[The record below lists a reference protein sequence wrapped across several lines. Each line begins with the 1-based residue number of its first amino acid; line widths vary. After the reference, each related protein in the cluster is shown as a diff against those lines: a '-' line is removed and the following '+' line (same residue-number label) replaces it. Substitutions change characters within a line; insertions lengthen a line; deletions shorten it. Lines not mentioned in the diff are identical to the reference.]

1 MRKIF
6 ILGISLV
13 SSVHYSQYVGVNTST
28 PTSTIDITA
37 KNPTSASE
45 TQIDG
50 ALVPRV
56 SQARAE
62 SMGTAVPNA
71 NLVFINDLTAPAT
84 VATTS
89 LVTATGFYYFD
100 AAQVKWIPFRVGFS
114 DNDWHTTGNAGTT
127 VGTNFLGTTDA
138 MELMFKVNNEQSGF
152 IDYLDTR
159 RNVGFGYKALLA
171 APAYNASNPASLS
184 SGNVAF
190 GYDALSSLG
199 SVAGQWQTQN
209 TAVGDGAMKNMVSGA
224 WNTAIGM
231 GAMGGATGIP
241 NNLGSMRNNVALG
254 NAALHDLNNGGFN
267 LAIGPNAMSQ
277 AKTVAAT
284 DAIASN
290 IAMGLIALNV
300 LNNGTNNIAM
310 GFYTANNFRNGSNN
324 VMLGTQAGLNATAG
338 NQNIFIGH
346 NAMGST
352 PTTSNEINIGQ
363 VLTGTGATNSVAPAV
378 TKKIGINMGNVLPN
392 STLQVGGSVSAKIR
406 TLTTGTVADD
416 DYTILVRG
424 NISLPAPAAANTG
437 RIYNLIQNAA
447 GNFTITGSFSVGG
460 SAVANYVLNGSTNG
474 TGIVVQSS
482 GTSWIV
488 ISRY

>member
-1 MRKIF
+1 MKKIVF
-6 ILGISLV
+6 SISLLV
-13 SSVHYSQYVGVNTST
+13 GTFIFSQTGNVGINTITPQST
-28 PTSTIDITA
+28 LDVVA
-37 KNPTSASE
+37 KNPTLDTE
-45 TQIDG
+45 TKIDG
-50 ALVPRV
+50 VLVPRV
-56 SQARAE
+56 SKARAE
-62 SMGTAVPNA
+62 AMGNTVPNS
-71 NLVFINDLTAPAT
+71 NLIFVNDLAAPT
-84 VATTS
+84 SIATTTR
-89 LVTATGFYYFD
+89 VTTTGFYYYD
-100 AAQVKWIPFRVGFS
+100 STQSLWIPINFS
-114 DNDWHTTGNAGTT
+114 DNDWHTTGNTGTT
-127 VGTNFLGTTDA
+127 AGTNFLGTTDA

-171 APAYNASNPASLS
+171 APAYNASNPSSLS

-254 NAALHDLNNGGFN
+254 NAALHDLNNGAFN

-277 AKTVAAT
+277 AKTVAAN

-378 TKKIGINMGNVLPN
+378 SKKIGINMGNVLPN

-406 TLTTGTVADD
+406 ALGSGTVAAD
-416 DYTILVRG
+416 DYTILVQG
-424 NISLPAPAAANTG
+424 NISMPTADATNTG
-437 RIYNLIQNAA
+437 RIYNLIKDTPSNI
-447 GNFTITGSFSVGG
+447 TITGTFRSNGIDSTDVT
-460 SAVANYVLNGSTNG
+460 LNSGAAGLNVQSNG
-474 TGIVVQSS
+474 TAWVI
-482 GTSWIV
+482 